1 LSRADLRV
9 ALDPVAGGAPRLAV
23 PEDRCALVDR
33 LLQRRRLDHVLLP
46 VAAVR
51 GPADVRSARA
61 RSGITAGG
69 VLGPRGSGLEDVPL
83 GGLPVDR
90 ARHRRR
96 FDLRVLAHA
105 GRLHRG
111 AARGQLAVH
120 RQRDLRQRRSGEQ
133 RPVRGRVRPD
143 AGRDHVD
150 LPLHR
155 MASRRLRGALGGRQM
170 ESRAVR
176 IAIRIGMILVL
187 AFLYVPL
194 LIVVIYSFNN
204 DIGQTWPIDSFTTKY
219 YTLAWQNPLVRT
231 ALGTSLLV
239 ASIATLLA
247 FVLGSL
253 AAFAVHRFHFF
264 GLNAVS
270 FVLVLPIALPG
281 ILTGIAL
288 NNAINN
294 YKIPFSIWTIMIGH
308 ATFCIVVVYN
318 NVLARL
324 RRTAGSQIEASMDL
338 GADGWQTFRYVTWP
352 AIRTAVVAG
361 MLLAFALS
369 FDEIVVTNFTSGS
382 QVTIPKFI
390 YDNLR
395 QPLNRTVVNVEAVIR
410 LVE

>member
-1 LSRADLRV
+1 
-9 ALDPVAGGAPRLAV
+9 
-23 PEDRCALVDR
+23 
-33 LLQRRRLDHVLLP
+33 
-46 VAAVR
+46 
-51 GPADVRSARA
+51 
-61 RSGITAGG
+61 
-69 VLGPRGSGLEDVPL
+69 
-83 GGLPVDR
+83 
-90 ARHRRR
+90 
-96 FDLRVLAHA
+96 
-105 GRLHRG
+105 
-111 AARGQLAVH
+111 
-120 RQRDLRQRRSGEQ
+120 
-133 RPVRGRVRPD
+133 
-143 AGRDHVD
+143 
-150 LPLHR
+150 
-155 MASRRLRGALGGRQM
+155 M
-170 ESRAVR
+170 ESRAAR
-176 IAIRIGMILVL
+176 IAIRIGMVLAL

-219 YTLAWQNPLVRT
+219 YALAWRNPDVRV

-239 ASIATLLA
+239 ATIATLLA
-247 FVLGSL
+247 FLLGSL
-253 AAFAVHRFHFF
+253 AAFAVHRFRFF
-264 GLNAVS
+264 GRNAVS

-294 YKIPFSIWTIMIGH
+294 YGIPFSIWTIMIGH

-352 AIRTAVVAG
+352 GIRTAVVAG

-395 QPLNRTVVNVEAVIR
+395 QPRNRPIVNVVAVIVLVVMVVPVYIAQR
-410 LVE
+410 LAGGGESATGGGQGAALRSETEPGL